1 MNSLRN
7 GLACALLASLTV
19 AALQLTFLLAQ
30 AGEIAR
36 TAENELLRAS
46 GQAQATLLYSQA
58 VLASIRGTTETV
70 RKSSIEQMGYY
81 EAVGRRSSMALARL
95 ELLIAHSDA
104 RMERMTQA
112 LENSS
117 ARANQSM
124 DQIGSL
130 AVSLRE
136 DLHELSAQGT
146 KLAEASTA
154 AVARLDQRLA
164 DQRLDQITSS
174 LAASSENAAQATAH
188 VAEATGY
195 IRDMLSPK
203 RKSFWRRLLELLIPR
218 PTVSVP

>member
-36 TAENELLRAS
+36 TAENELLRTS
-46 GQAQATLLYSQA
+46 GETQATLLYSQA

>member
-203 RKSFWRRLLELLIPR
+203 RESFWRRLLELLIPR

>member
-36 TAENELLRAS
+36 TAENELLRTS
-46 GQAQATLLYSQA
+46 GETQATLLYSQA

-81 EAVGRRSSMALARL
+81 EAIGRRSSMALARL

>member
-36 TAENELLRAS
+36 TAENELLRTS

-81 EAVGRRSSMALARL
+81 EAIGRRSSMALARL
-95 ELLIAHSDA
+95 ELLISHSDA
-104 RMERMTQA
+104 RLERITLA

-117 ARANQSM
+117 ARAHQNM
-124 DQIGSL
+124 DQIGGL

-195 IRDMLSPK
+195 IRDILSPK

>member
-7 GLACALLASLTV
+7 GLVCALLASLTV
-19 AALQLTFLLAQ
+19 AALQLTYLLAQ

-36 TAENELLRAS
+36 TAENELLRTS
-46 GQAQATLLYSQA
+46 SQAQATLLYSQA

-146 KLAEASTA
+146 ELAEASTA
-154 AVARLDQRLA
+154 TVARLDQRLA

>member
-36 TAENELLRAS
+36 TAENELLRTS
-46 GQAQATLLYSQA
+46 GETQATLLYSQA

-146 KLAEASTA
+146 ELAEASTA

>member
-19 AALQLTFLLAQ
+19 AALQLTFLL
-30 AGEIAR
+30 
-36 TAENELLRAS
+36 
-46 GQAQATLLYSQA
+46 SQA

-154 AVARLDQRLA
+154 AVARLDPRLA
-164 DQRLDQITSS
+164 DPPPHRQCSVISPEKIKR
-174 LAASSENAAQATAH
+174 AS
-188 VAEATGY
+188 
-195 IRDMLSPK
+195 R
-203 RKSFWRRLLELLIPR
+203 
-218 PTVSVP
+218 

>member
-36 TAENELLRAS
+36 TAENELLRTS

>member
-81 EAVGRRSSMALARL
+81 EAIGRRSSMALARL

>member
-7 GLACALLASLTV
+7 GLACALFASLTV

-36 TAENELLRAS
+36 TAENELLRTS
-46 GQAQATLLYSQA
+46 SQAQATLLYSQA

-117 ARANQSM
+117 ARADQSM

-130 AVSLRE
+130 AGSLRE
-136 DLHELSAQGT
+136 DLHGLSAQGSE
-146 KLAEASTA
+146 LAEASTA

-195 IRDMLSPK
+195 IRDILSPK

>member
-36 TAENELLRAS
+36 TAENELLRTS

-117 ARANQSM
+117 ARANQNM
-124 DQIGSL
+124 DQIGPL

-146 KLAEASTA
+146 ELAEASTA

>member
-81 EAVGRRSSMALARL
+81 EAIGRRSSMALARL

-146 KLAEASTA
+146 ELAEASTA

>member
-7 GLACALLASLTV
+7 GLACALFASLTV

-36 TAENELLRAS
+36 TAENELLRTS
-46 GQAQATLLYSQA
+46 DQAQATLLYSQA

-81 EAVGRRSSMALARL
+81 EAIGRRSSMALARL
-95 ELLIAHSDA
+95 ELLIAHTDA
-104 RMERMTQA
+104 RMERMTQV

-124 DQIGSL
+124 DQIGEL
-130 AVSLRE
+130 AASLRE

-146 KLAEASTA
+146 DLAEASTA

-164 DQRLDQITSS
+164 DQRLDQFATS
-174 LAASSENAAQATAH
+174 LAESSENTAQVTAH

-195 IRDMLSPK
+195 IRDILSPK

>member
-146 KLAEASTA
+146 ELAEASTA